1 VNEKELG
8 KALLNVSATE
18 LAAVPDAQGL
28 TQKVLERDR
37 RRVRL
42 LTGLTVGVWLLAAAL
57 ILLDLIGFG
66 FILPAQAHLW
76 GTWTAIENGKGAQA
90 ERDALQHEL
99 VVWFEMGTLVIG
111 FSVLVMAVAALCTV
125 FLILASRRATLRQVN
140 ASLLV
145 ISEQLRQ
152 ARPGS
157 GGGPAGINPIAR

>member
-1 VNEKELG
+1 MNEKELG
-8 KALLNVSATE
+8 KALLNMSATE

-57 ILLDLIGFG
+57 ILLDLVWFG

-76 GTWTAIENGKGAQA
+76 EQTAAAKGTQA
-90 ERDALQHEL
+90 ERDELQHQ
-99 VVWFEMGTLVIG
+99 VVVSFEMGTLVIG
-111 FSVLVMAVAALCTV
+111 FSVLIMTFAALCTV
-125 FLILASRRATLRQVN
+125 FLILATRRATLRQVN

-152 ARPGS
+152 VRPALPR
-157 GGGPAGINPIAR
+157 GG

>member
-1 VNEKELG
+1 MNEKELG

-28 TQKVLERDR
+28 TQKVLERDS

-57 ILLDLIGFG
+57 IFLDLVWFG

-76 GTWTAIENGKGAQA
+76 EQAAAGKGTQA
-90 ERDALQHEL
+90 ERDEYQHK
-99 VVWFEMGTLVIG
+99 VVISFEMGTLVIG
-111 FSVLVMAVAALCTV
+111 FSVLVMAFAALCTV

-140 ASLLV
+140 ASLLM

-152 ARPGS
+152 ARPALPRGA
-157 GGGPAGINPIAR
+157 GPTIQ